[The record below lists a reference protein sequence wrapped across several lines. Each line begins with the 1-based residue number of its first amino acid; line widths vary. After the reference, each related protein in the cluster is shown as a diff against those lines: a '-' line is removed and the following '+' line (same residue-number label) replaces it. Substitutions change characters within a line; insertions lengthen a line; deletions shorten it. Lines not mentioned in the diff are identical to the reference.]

1 MMQRLKKKIEKKIKF
16 QIVIYK
22 MTVIFYHHL
31 PSIIVNQIYLS
42 TFQIISWKDLKPK
55 NKAAWVQQKMSNITS
70 LNLSKLSYFLIGK
83 TLVVMKVWI
92 RFNFLGGI
100 LNRKK
105 AWFRKRSLI
114 WKIFNIRCLKSVDS
128 LLLS

>member
-22 MTVIFYHHL
+22 MTVIFYLHL
-31 PSIIVNQIYLS
+31 PSKIVNQIYLS

-55 NKAAWVQQKMSNITS
+55 NRAVWVQQKMSNITS

-92 RFNFLGGI
+92 RCNFLGGI
-100 LNRKK
+100 LTRKK